1 MPPSIPARRA
11 PTHPRGAV
19 GLPVTTFTVRAP
31 ASSANLGPG
40 FDSLGLSVPLYTTL
54 HVTPQDTTEIHPLG
68 PELADT
74 PADET
79 NYVYRAMQLP
89 ARRLGLTL
97 PHARVEI
104 ETQVP
109 LARGL
114 GSSAA
119 ALVAG
124 IVAGNE
130 LLGRPLD
137 DEAVLDVAAR
147 EEGHPDNV
155 APALFGG
162 IVVATLDKLGT
173 HYIRLNPPANL
184 GVTVLI
190 PDFELST
197 SKARA
202 VLPKEYSRADA
213 VHALSHAALLAAAL
227 SAGRLD
233 LLRHAMQDY
242 IHQIWRAPLVPGL
255 SDILDDAW
263 RHGALGAALSGAG
276 PTVLCFH
283 DTRQPTVPLHAY
295 LHSVMA
301 KNGLTGRVMDFPI
314 DAHGTVVERHT

>member
-1 MPPSIPARRA
+1 MNRA
-11 PTHPRGAV
+11 AGA
-19 GLPVTTFTVRAP
+19 FTVCAP

-40 FDSLGLSVPLYTTL
+40 FDSLGLSVPLHTTL
-54 HVTPQDTTEIHPLG
+54 RVTPQATTEIVPLG
-68 PELADT
+68 EELRDT
-74 PADET
+74 PADES
-79 NYVYRAMQLP
+79 NYLYRAMELAARRARQPLPP
-89 ARRLGLTL
+89 ARI
-97 PHARVEI
+97 EI
-104 ETQVP
+104 ETDVP

-137 DEAVLDVAAR
+137 QETVLDVAAR

-173 HYIRLNPPANL
+173 HYVRLDPPAHL

-227 SAGRLD
+227 SVGRLD

-242 IHQIWRAPLVPGL
+242 IHQVWRAPLVPGL
-255 SDILDDAW
+255 SDILEHAH

-283 DTRQPTVPLHAY
+283 DQREPTERLHTY
-295 LHSVMA
+295 LRDVLHRS
-301 KNGLTGRVMDFPI
+301 GLTGRVLDLPI
-314 DAHGTVVERHT
+314 DTQGTVVTPA

>member
-1 MPPSIPARRA
+1 MTGS
-11 PTHPRGAV
+11 
-19 GLPVTTFTVRAP
+19 FTVRAP

-40 FDSLGLSVPLYTTL
+40 FDSLGLSVPLHTTL
-54 HVTPQDTTEIHPLG
+54 RVTPQDVTEVVPLG
-68 PELADT
+68 PELEGT
-74 PADET
+74 PADES
-79 NYVYRAMQLP
+79 NYVYRAMLLAARRAGRPLP
-89 ARRLGLTL
+89 A
-97 PHARVEI
+97 ARVEI
-104 ETQVP
+104 ETEVP

-137 DEAVLDVAAR
+137 NETVLDVAAR

-173 HYIRLNPPANL
+173 HYVRLDPPANL
-184 GVTVLI
+184 GVTVLV

-202 VLPKEYSRADA
+202 VLPREYSRADA

-227 SAGRLD
+227 AQGRLE

-242 IHQIWRAPLVPGL
+242 IHQVWRAPLVPGL
-255 SDILDDAW
+255 SDILESAHE
-263 RHGALGAALSGAG
+263 HGALGAALSGAG

-283 DTRQPTVPLHAY
+283 DTRAPTAPLHTY
-295 LHSVMA
+295 LHGVMTR
-301 KNGLTGRVMDFPI
+301 NGLTGRVMDFGI
-314 DAHGTVVERHT
+314 DTRGTVIERH

>member
-1 MPPSIPARRA
+1 M
-11 PTHPRGAV
+11 
-19 GLPVTTFTVRAP
+19 TFTVRAP

-40 FDSLGLSVPLYTTL
+40 FDSLGLSVPLYTTVR
-54 HVTPQDTTEIHPLG
+54 VTPQAVTEVVPLG
-68 PELADT
+68 PELAAT
-74 PADET
+74 PADES
-79 NYVYRAMQLP
+79 NYVYRAMQLA
-89 ARRLGLTL
+89 ARRVGRPL
-97 PHARVEI
+97 PPARVEI
-104 ETQVP
+104 ETEVP

-137 DEAVLDVAAR
+137 TETVLDVAAR

-155 APALFGG
+155 APALLGG
-162 IVVATLDKLGT
+162 IVVATLDRLGT
-173 HYIRLNPPANL
+173 HYVRLSPPAHL
-184 GVTVLI
+184 GVTVLV

-213 VHALSHAALLAAAL
+213 VHALSHAALLVGAL
-227 SAGRLD
+227 AQGRLD

-242 IHQIWRAPLVPGL
+242 IHQTWRAPLVPGL
-255 SDILDDAW
+255 SDILDEAW

-283 DTRQPTVPLHAY
+283 DTRQPTAGLHAY
-295 LHSVMA
+295 LHGVMA
-301 KNGLTGRVMDFPI
+301 RNSLSGEVMDFPI
-314 DAHGTVVERHT
+314 DEAGTLVEHAANPA

>member
-1 MPPSIPARRA
+1 MNRA
-11 PTHPRGAV
+11 AGA
-19 GLPVTTFTVRAP
+19 FTVRAP
-31 ASSANLGPG
+31 ASSANQGPG
-40 FDSLGLSVPLYTTL
+40 FDSLGLSVPLHTTL
-54 HVTPQDTTEIHPLG
+54 RVTPQATTEIVPLG
-68 PELADT
+68 EELRDT
-74 PADET
+74 PADES
-79 NYVYRAMQLP
+79 NYLYRAMELAARRAGQPLPP
-89 ARRLGLTL
+89 ARI
-97 PHARVEI
+97 EI
-104 ETQVP
+104 ETEVP

-137 DEAVLDVAAR
+137 EETVLDVAAR

-173 HYIRLNPPANL
+173 HYVRLDPPAHL

-227 SAGRLD
+227 SVGRLD

-242 IHQIWRAPLVPGL
+242 IHQVWRAPLVPGL
-255 SDILDDAW
+255 SDILEHAH

-283 DTRQPTVPLHAY
+283 DQREPTERLHTY
-295 LHSVMA
+295 LRDVLHRS
-301 KNGLTGRVMDFPI
+301 GLTGRVLDLPI
-314 DAHGTVVERHT
+314 DTQGTVVTPA

>member
-1 MPPSIPARRA
+1 MNRA
-11 PTHPRGAV
+11 AGA
-19 GLPVTTFTVRAP
+19 FTVRAP

-40 FDSLGLSVPLYTTL
+40 FDSLGLSVPLHTTL
-54 HVTPQDTTEIHPLG
+54 RVTPQATTEIVPLG
-68 PELADT
+68 EELRDT
-74 PADET
+74 PADES
-79 NYVYRAMQLP
+79 NYLYRAMELAARRAGQPLPP
-89 ARRLGLTL
+89 ARI
-97 PHARVEI
+97 EI
-104 ETQVP
+104 ETEVP

-137 DEAVLDVAAR
+137 QETVLDVAAR

-173 HYIRLNPPANL
+173 HYVRLDPPAHL

-227 SAGRLD
+227 SVGRLD

-242 IHQIWRAPLVPGL
+242 IHQVWRAPLVPGL
-255 SDILDDAW
+255 SDILEHAH

-283 DTRQPTVPLHAY
+283 DQREPTERLHTY
-295 LHSVMA
+295 LRDVLHRS
-301 KNGLTGRVMDFPI
+301 GLTGRVLDLPI
-314 DAHGTVVERHT
+314 DTQGTVVTTA

>member
-1 MPPSIPARRA
+1 M
-11 PTHPRGAV
+11 
-19 GLPVTTFTVRAP
+19 TFTVRAP

-54 HVTPQDTTEIHPLG
+54 RVTSQAVTEVVPLG
-68 PELADT
+68 EELAGT
-74 PADET
+74 PADES
-79 NYVYRAMQLP
+79 NYVYQAMLLAARRAGRALPP
-89 ARRLGLTL
+89 ARI
-97 PHARVEI
+97 EI
-104 ETQVP
+104 TTEVP

-124 IVAGNE
+124 VVAGNE

-137 DEAVLDVAAR
+137 DEAVLDVTAR

-173 HYIRLNPPANL
+173 HYVRLDPPAHL

-202 VLPKEYSRADA
+202 VLPREYSRADA

-227 SAGRLD
+227 SQGRLD
-233 LLRHAMQDY
+233 LLQHAMQDY

-255 SDILDDAW
+255 SDILDDAHK
-263 RHGALGAALSGAG
+263 HGALGAALSGAG

-283 DTRQPTVPLHAY
+283 DTREDTAQLHTY
-295 LHSVMA
+295 LHSVMG
-301 KNGLTGRVMDFPI
+301 KNGLTGRVLDFPI
-314 DAHGTVVERHT
+314 DTAGTVVQRG

>member
-1 MPPSIPARRA
+1 MPASTPS
-11 PTHPRGAV
+11 
-19 GLPVTTFTVRAP
+19 FTVRAP

-54 HVTPQDTTEIHPLG
+54 YVTPQDVTEVVPLG
-68 PELADT
+68 EELAQT
-74 PADET
+74 PSDES
-79 NYVYRAMQLP
+79 NYIYQAMLLSAKRAGRPLPP
-89 ARRLGLTL
+89 ARI
-97 PHARVEI
+97 EI
-104 ETQVP
+104 STEVP

-130 LLGRPLD
+130 LLGRVLD
-137 DEAVLDVAAR
+137 DETVLDIAAR

-155 APALFGG
+155 APALYGG

-173 HYIRLNPPANL
+173 HHVRLNPPEHL

-213 VHALSHAALLAAAL
+213 VHALSHAALLSAAL
-227 SAGRLD
+227 ATGRLD
-233 LLRHAMQDY
+233 LLEHAMQDY

-255 SDILDDAW
+255 SDILEGAA
-263 RHGALGAALSGAG
+263 RNGALGAALSGAG

-283 DTRQPTVPLHAY
+283 DQRHSTAPLHQF
-295 LHSVMA
+295 LQSVMQR
-301 KNGLTGRVMDFPI
+301 NGLEGRILDLLIDTG
-314 DAHGTVVERHT
+314 GTQVIREG

>member
-1 MPPSIPARRA
+1 M
-11 PTHPRGAV
+11 
-19 GLPVTTFTVRAP
+19 TFTVRAP

-54 HVTPQDTTEIHPLG
+54 RVTPQAVTEVVPLG
-68 PELADT
+68 PELENT
-74 PADET
+74 PADES
-79 NYVYRAMQLP
+79 NYVYKAMLLAAKRAGQDLPP
-89 ARRLGLTL
+89 ARI
-97 PHARVEI
+97 EI
-104 ETQVP
+104 ETEVP

-124 IVAGNE
+124 VVAGNE

-137 DEAVLDVAAR
+137 DPAVLDVTAR

-173 HYIRLNPPANL
+173 HYVRLDPPANL
-184 GVTVLI
+184 GVTVLV

-202 VLPKEYSRADA
+202 VLPREYSRADA

-227 SAGRLD
+227 AGGRLD

-255 SDILDDAW
+255 SDILDDAHK
-263 RHGALGAALSGAG
+263 HGALGAALSGAG

-283 DTRQPTVPLHAY
+283 DTREDTARLHTY
-295 LHSVMA
+295 LHGVMT

-314 DAHGTVVERHT
+314 DTAGTVVTRA

>member
-1 MPPSIPARRA
+1 M
-11 PTHPRGAV
+11 
-19 GLPVTTFTVRAP
+19 TFTVRAP

-40 FDSLGLSVPLYTTL
+40 FDSLGLSVPLFTTL
-54 HVTPQDTTEIHPLG
+54 RVTPQDTTEVVPLG
-68 PELADT
+68 AELAGT
-74 PADET
+74 AADES
-79 NYVYRAMQLP
+79 NYVYRAMLLAARRAGRELPP
-89 ARRLGLTL
+89 ARI
-97 PHARVEI
+97 EI
-104 ETQVP
+104 ETEVP

-119 ALVAG
+119 ALVGG

-173 HYIRLNPPANL
+173 HYIRLEPPAHL
-184 GVTVLI
+184 GVTVLV

-213 VHALSHAALLAAAL
+213 VHALSHSALLAAAL
-227 SAGRLD
+227 SVGRLD

-242 IHQIWRAPLVPGL
+242 IHQVWRAPLVPGL
-255 SDILDDAW
+255 SDILDDA
-263 RHGALGAALSGAG
+263 HKYGALGAALSGAG
-276 PTVLCFH
+276 PSVLCFH
-283 DTRQPTVPLHAY
+283 DTREPTAQLHTY
-295 LHSVMA
+295 LHGVMA
-301 KNGLTGRVMDFPI
+301 RNGLGGRVMDFPI
-314 DAHGTVVERHT
+314 DTAGTVVERPS

>member
-1 MPPSIPARRA
+1 M
-11 PTHPRGAV
+11 
-19 GLPVTTFTVRAP
+19 TFTVRAP

-40 FDSLGLSVPLYTTL
+40 FDSLGLSVPLFTTL
-54 HVTPQDTTEIHPLG
+54 RVTPQEVTEVVPLG
-68 PELADT
+68 PALAGT
-74 PADET
+74 PADKS
-79 NYVYRAMQLP
+79 NYVYRAMQLAAKRAGRP
-89 ARRLGLTL
+89 L
-97 PHARVEI
+97 PPARVEI
-104 ETQVP
+104 ETEVP

-124 IVAGNE
+124 IVAANE

-137 DEAVLDVAAR
+137 DEALLDVAAR

-173 HYIRLNPPANL
+173 HYVRLEPPAHL

-227 SAGRLD
+227 AQGRLD
-233 LLRHAMQDY
+233 LLKHAMQDY

-255 SDILDDAW
+255 SDILEEAH

-283 DTRQPTVPLHAY
+283 DTRDKTDDLHRY
-295 LHSVMA
+295 LQGVLN
-301 KNGLTGRVMDFPI
+301 KNGLTGRVLDLPI
-314 DAHGTVVERHT
+314 DTAGTVVEAAQCLPSADQGRHNPTGR

>member
-1 MPPSIPARRA
+1 M
-11 PTHPRGAV
+11 
-19 GLPVTTFTVRAP
+19 TFTVRAP

-40 FDSLGLSVPLYTTL
+40 FDSLGLSVPLFTTL
-54 HVTPQDTTEIHPLG
+54 RVTPQARTEVVPLG
-68 PELADT
+68 AELAGT
-74 PADET
+74 PADES
-79 NYVYRAMQLP
+79 NYVYKAMLLAAKRAGRDLPP
-89 ARRLGLTL
+89 ARIE
-97 PHARVEI
+97 VET
-104 ETQVP
+104 EVP

-124 IVAGNE
+124 VVAGNE

-137 DEAVLDVAAR
+137 DETVLEVAAR

-173 HYIRLNPPANL
+173 HYVRLDPPANL
-184 GVTVLI
+184 GVTVLV

-202 VLPKEYSRADA
+202 VLPREYSRADA
-213 VHALSHAALLAAAL
+213 VHALSHSALLAAAL
-227 SAGRLD
+227 SVGRLD
-233 LLRHAMQDY
+233 LLQHAMQDY

-255 SDILDDAW
+255 SDILEDA
-263 RHGALGAALSGAG
+263 HKYGALGAALSGAG

-283 DTRQPTVPLHAY
+283 DTREPTDRLHAY
-295 LHSVMA
+295 LNSVMK

-314 DAHGTVVERHT
+314 DTAGTVVTRGS

>member
-1 MPPSIPARRA
+1 M
-11 PTHPRGAV
+11 TG
-19 GLPVTTFTVRAP
+19 GFTVRAP

-40 FDSLGLSVPLYTTL
+40 FDSLGLSVPLYTVL
-54 HVTPQDTTEIHPLG
+54 HVTPQDVTEVVPLG
-68 PELADT
+68 PELEGT
-74 PADET
+74 PADKS
-79 NYVYRAMQLP
+79 NYVYRAMLLAAKRAGQPLP
-89 ARRLGLTL
+89 
-97 PHARVEI
+97 PARVEI
-104 ETQVP
+104 RTEVP

-130 LLGRPLD
+130 LLGRPLT
-137 DEAVLDVAAR
+137 DETVLDVAAR

-155 APALFGG
+155 APALLGG

-173 HYIRLNPPANL
+173 HYVRLDPPAHL
-184 GVTVLI
+184 GVTVLV

-202 VLPKEYSRADA
+202 VLPREYSRADA

-227 SAGRLD
+227 AQGRLD

-242 IHQIWRAPLVPGL
+242 IHQVWRAPLVPGL
-255 SDILDDAW
+255 SDILEGAYE
-263 RHGALGAALSGAG
+263 HGALGAALSGAG

-283 DTRQPTVPLHAY
+283 DTRLPTAPLHTY
-295 LHSVMA
+295 LHGVMTR
-301 KNGLTGRVMDFPI
+301 NGLTGRVMDFGI
-314 DAHGTVVERHT
+314 DTRGTVIERD

>member
-1 MPPSIPARRA
+1 M
-11 PTHPRGAV
+11 
-19 GLPVTTFTVRAP
+19 TFTVRAP

-54 HVTPQDTTEIHPLG
+54 RVTPQAVTEVVPLG
-68 PELADT
+68 PELENT
-74 PADET
+74 PADES
-79 NYVYRAMQLP
+79 NYVYKAMLLAAKRAGQDLPP
-89 ARRLGLTL
+89 ARI
-97 PHARVEI
+97 EI
-104 ETQVP
+104 ETEVP

-124 IVAGNE
+124 VVAGNE

-137 DEAVLDVAAR
+137 DPAVLDVTAR

-173 HYIRLNPPANL
+173 HYVRLDPPANL
-184 GVTVLI
+184 GVTVLV

-202 VLPKEYSRADA
+202 VLPREYSRADA

-227 SAGRLD
+227 AGGRLD
-233 LLRHAMQDY
+233 LLKHAMQDY

-255 SDILDDAW
+255 SDILDDAHK
-263 RHGALGAALSGAG
+263 HGALGAALSGAG

-283 DTRQPTVPLHAY
+283 DTREDTARLHTY
-295 LHSVMA
+295 LHSVMT

-314 DAHGTVVERHT
+314 DTAGTVVTQG

>member
-1 MPPSIPARRA
+1 MD
-11 PTHPRGAV
+11 RGQDRLEHWNSGV
-19 GLPVTTFTVRAP
+19 RVTGFTDRAP

-54 HVTPQDTTEIHPLG
+54 RVTPQTVTEVVPMGAGLDG
-68 PELADT
+68 T
-74 PADET
+74 PHDES
-79 NYVYRAMQLP
+79 NYVYKAMLLAAKRAGQP
-89 ARRLGLTL
+89 L
-97 PHARVEI
+97 PHARIEI
-104 ETQVP
+104 ESDVP

-130 LLGRPLD
+130 LLGNPLTP
-137 DEAVLDVAAR
+137 EVVLDVAAR

-173 HYIRLNPPANL
+173 HYVRLDPPAHL
-184 GVTVLI
+184 AVTVLI

-197 SKARA
+197 TKARA

-227 SAGRLD
+227 SVGRLD
-233 LLRHAMQDY
+233 LLRHAMQ
-242 IHQIWRAPLVPGL
+242 
-255 SDILDDAW
+255 
-263 RHGALGAALSGAG
+263 
-276 PTVLCFH
+276 
-283 DTRQPTVPLHAY
+283 
-295 LHSVMA
+295 
-301 KNGLTGRVMDFPI
+301 
-314 DAHGTVVERHT
+314 

>member
-1 MPPSIPARRA
+1 M
-11 PTHPRGAV
+11 
-19 GLPVTTFTVRAP
+19 TFTVRAP

-54 HVTPQDTTEIHPLG
+54 RVTPQDVTEVVPLG
-68 PELADT
+68 PELENT
-74 PADET
+74 PADES
-79 NYVYRAMQLP
+79 NYVYKAMLLAAKRAGQDLPP
-89 ARRLGLTL
+89 ARI
-97 PHARVEI
+97 EI
-104 ETQVP
+104 ETEVP

-124 IVAGNE
+124 VVAGNE

-137 DEAVLDVAAR
+137 DLAVLDVTAR

-173 HYIRLNPPANL
+173 HYVRLDPPANL
-184 GVTVLI
+184 GVTVLV

-202 VLPKEYSRADA
+202 VLPREYSRADA

-227 SAGRLD
+227 AGGRLD

-255 SDILDDAW
+255 SDILDDAHK
-263 RHGALGAALSGAG
+263 HGALGAALSGAG

-283 DTRQPTVPLHAY
+283 DTREDTARLHTY
-295 LHSVMA
+295 LHGVMT

-314 DAHGTVVERHT
+314 DTAGTVVTRG

>member
-1 MPPSIPARRA
+1 MTA
-11 PTHPRGAV
+11 
-19 GLPVTTFTVRAP
+19 FTVRAP

-40 FDSLGLSVPLYTTL
+40 FDSLGLSVPLFTTL
-54 HVTPQDTTEIHPLG
+54 RVTRQALTEVVPLG
-68 PELADT
+68 TELAGT
-74 PADET
+74 AADES
-79 NYVYRAMQLP
+79 NYVYRAMQLAAKRAGRNLPP
-89 ARRLGLTL
+89 ARI
-97 PHARVEI
+97 EI
-104 ETQVP
+104 ETEVP

-130 LLGRPLD
+130 LLGSPLN
-137 DEAVLDVAAR
+137 EETVLDVAAR

-173 HYIRLNPPANL
+173 HYIRLEPPAHL

-202 VLPKEYSRADA
+202 VLPREYSRADA

-227 SAGRLD
+227 SVGRLD

-255 SDILDDAW
+255 SDILDDAH

-283 DTRQPTVPLHAY
+283 DTREATGRLHTY
-295 LHSVMA
+295 LHSVMTR
-301 KNGLTGRVMDFPI
+301 NGLSGRVLDLPI
-314 DAHGTVVERHT
+314 DTAGTVIDRGNGG

>member
-1 MPPSIPARRA
+1 M
-11 PTHPRGAV
+11 
-19 GLPVTTFTVRAP
+19 TFTVRAP

-40 FDSLGLSVPLYTTL
+40 FDSLGLSVPLFTTL
-54 HVTPQDTTEIHPLG
+54 RVTPQEVTEVVPLG
-68 PELADT
+68 PALAGT
-74 PADET
+74 PADES
-79 NYVYRAMQLP
+79 NYVYRAMQLAAKRAGRP
-89 ARRLGLTL
+89 L
-97 PHARVEI
+97 PPARVEI
-104 ETQVP
+104 ETEVP

-124 IVAGNE
+124 IVAANE

-137 DEAVLDVAAR
+137 DEALLDVAAR

-173 HYIRLNPPANL
+173 HYVRLEPPAHL

-227 SAGRLD
+227 AQGRLD
-233 LLRHAMQDY
+233 LLKHAMQDY

-255 SDILDDAW
+255 SDILEEAH

-283 DTRQPTVPLHAY
+283 DTRDKTDDLHRY
-295 LHSVMA
+295 LQGVLN
-301 KNGLTGRVMDFPI
+301 KNGLTGQVLDLPI
-314 DAHGTVVERHT
+314 DTAGTVVEAAQYLPSADQGRHNPTGR

>member
-1 MPPSIPARRA
+1 M
-11 PTHPRGAV
+11 
-19 GLPVTTFTVRAP
+19 RAP

-54 HVTPQDTTEIHPLG
+54 RVTPQDQTEVVPLG
-68 PELADT
+68 AELAAT
-74 PADET
+74 PADES
-79 NYVYRAMQLP
+79 NYIYRAMQLAARRAGQDLPP
-89 ARRLGLTL
+89 ARI
-97 PHARVEI
+97 EI
-104 ETQVP
+104 ETEVP

-124 IVAGNE
+124 VVAGNE

-137 DEAVLDVAAR
+137 DEAVLDITAR

-173 HYIRLNPPANL
+173 HYVRLGPPAHL

-197 SKARA
+197 AKARA
-202 VLPKEYSRADA
+202 VLPREYSRADA

-227 SAGRLD
+227 AQGRLD

-242 IHQIWRAPLVPGL
+242 IHQVWRAPLVPGL
-255 SDILDDAW
+255 SDILEHVYE
-263 RHGALGAALSGAG
+263 HGALGAALSGAG

-283 DTRQPTVPLHAY
+283 DQRESTQPLHTY
-295 LHSVMA
+295 LGGVMK
-301 KNGLTGRVMDFPI
+301 KNGLDGRILDLPI
-314 DAHGTVVERHT
+314 DAGGTVVERD

>member
-1 MPPSIPARRA
+1 MS
-11 PTHPRGAV
+11 
-19 GLPVTTFTVRAP
+19 FTVRAP

-40 FDSLGLSVPLYTTL
+40 FDSLGLSVPLFTTL
-54 HVTPQDTTEIHPLG
+54 RVMPQVVTEVVPLG
-68 PELADT
+68 PELSGTA
-74 PADET
+74 ADES
-79 NYVYRAMQLP
+79 NYVYRAMLLAARRAGRELPP
-89 ARRLGLTL
+89 ARI
-97 PHARVEI
+97 EI
-104 ETQVP
+104 ETEVP

-119 ALVAG
+119 ALVGG

-137 DEAVLDVAAR
+137 DETVLDVAAR

-173 HYIRLNPPANL
+173 HYIRLEPPAHL
-184 GVTVLI
+184 GVTVLV

-202 VLPKEYSRADA
+202 VLPREYSRADA
-213 VHALSHAALLAAAL
+213 VHALSHSALLAAAL
-227 SAGRLD
+227 SVGRLD

-255 SDILDDAW
+255 SDILDDAH

-276 PTVLCFH
+276 PSVLCFH
-283 DTRQPTVPLHAY
+283 DTRERTERLHTY
-295 LHSVMA
+295 LHGVMA
-301 KNGLTGRVMDFPI
+301 RNGLSGRVMDFPI
-314 DAHGTVVERHT
+314 DTAGTVVEHLS

>member
-1 MPPSIPARRA
+1 MPPPNPRPRRK
-11 PTHPRGAV
+11 V
-19 GLPVTTFTVRAP
+19 TFTVRAP

-54 HVTPQDTTEIHPLG
+54 RVTPQDVTEVVPLG
-68 PELADT
+68 AELTGT
-74 PADET
+74 PADES
-79 NYVYRAMQLP
+79 NYVYKAMLLAAKRAGRDLP
-89 ARRLGLTL
+89 
-97 PHARVEI
+97 PARVEI
-104 ETQVP
+104 ETEVP

-124 IVAGNE
+124 VVAGNE
-130 LLGRPLD
+130 LLGRPLS
-137 DEAVLDVAAR
+137 DEEVLDVTAR

-173 HYIRLNPPANL
+173 HYVRLDPPDHL

-202 VLPKEYSRADA
+202 VLPREYSRADA

-233 LLRHAMQDY
+233 LLKHAMQDY

-255 SDILDDAW
+255 SDILEEA
-263 RHGALGAALSGAG
+263 HNYGALGAALSGAG

-283 DTRQPTVPLHAY
+283 DQREPTDTLHAY
-295 LHSVMA
+295 LHGVMT

-314 DAHGTVVERHT
+314 DTAGTVIERGI

>member
-1 MPPSIPARRA
+1 MTTPA
-11 PTHPRGAV
+11 
-19 GLPVTTFTVRAP
+19 FTVRAP

-40 FDSLGLSVPLYTTL
+40 FDSLGLSVPLFTTL
-54 HVTPQDTTEIHPLG
+54 HVTPQATTEIVPRG
-68 PELADT
+68 EELAAT
-74 PADET
+74 PADES
-79 NYVYRAMQLP
+79 NYIYQAMRLAARRARRDLPP
-89 ARRLGLTL
+89 ARI
-97 PHARVEI
+97 EI
-104 ETQVP
+104 ETEVP

-124 IVAGNE
+124 VVAGNE
-130 LLGRPLD
+130 LLGRPLR
-137 DEAVLDVAAR
+137 DEDVLDVTAR

-162 IVVATLDKLGT
+162 IVIATLDKLGT
-173 HYIRLNPPANL
+173 HYVRLDPPANL

-213 VHALSHAALLAAAL
+213 VHALSHAALLAASL
-227 SAGRLD
+227 SVGRLD

-255 SDILDDAW
+255 SDILEDAH
-263 RHGALGAALSGAG
+263 RFGALGAALSGAG

-283 DTRQPTVPLHAY
+283 DTREPTLPLHEY
-295 LHSVMA
+295 LHGVMNR
-301 KNGLTGRVMDFPI
+301 NGLTGRVLDLPI
-314 DAHGTVVERHT
+314 DTAGTVVTRHS